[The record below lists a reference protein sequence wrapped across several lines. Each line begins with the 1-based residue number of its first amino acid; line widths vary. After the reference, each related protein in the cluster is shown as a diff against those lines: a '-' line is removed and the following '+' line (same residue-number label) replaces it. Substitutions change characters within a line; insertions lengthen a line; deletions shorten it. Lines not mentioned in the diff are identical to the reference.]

1 MVLKRHEDKPWE
13 WVDSICFLQHHG
25 KAECDGVMEL
35 KDVNL
40 KGRRCK
46 ESEYSPLGPGAPVPF
61 KFHLEKIWVCNACGF
76 VFAE

>member
-13 WVDSICFLQHHG
+13 WKDNECFS
-25 KAECDGVMEL
+25 KENKESDCDGVMEL

-40 KGRRCK
+40 KGQRCK

-61 KFHLEKIWVCNACGF
+61 RFCLEKIWVCNKCGF
-76 VFAE
+76 VFEE